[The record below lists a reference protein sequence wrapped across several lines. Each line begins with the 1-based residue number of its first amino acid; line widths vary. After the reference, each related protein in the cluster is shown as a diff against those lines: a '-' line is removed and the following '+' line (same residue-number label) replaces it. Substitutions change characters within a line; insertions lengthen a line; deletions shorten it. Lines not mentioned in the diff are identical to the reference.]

1 MKKGEDFTKLV
12 GKIAIVDTALN
23 PSGTVLIDDEIY
35 KARTNGEMIEA
46 GRGVKV
52 IRVQGRKII
61 VIRV

>member
-1 MKKGEDFTKLV
+1 LKNNDLI
-12 GKIAIVDTALN
+12 GKIAIVDTELN

-35 KARTNGEMIEA
+35 EAKTNGEKIEA

-52 IRVQGRKII
+52 TRVLGKKII